1 MLPPIPAV
9 YIDPP
14 TTGRYGDSLIP
25 CADPISLVDPS
36 VEEALAISVVE
47 PIGPV
52 HRWVGK
58 SKAQNQSHRERT
70 GQAD

>member
-47 PIGPV
+47 QV
-52 HRWVGK
+52 VR
-58 SKAQNQSHRERT
+58 
-70 GQAD
+70 